1 MKSSS
6 HPIVICKKIHNTM
19 FTKDEEKISET
30 KTVQYFLPSFS
41 LKSVI
46 KFLEVLLLILLL
58 VAIFVGKKEEVAPIM
73 NFILEQLH

>member
-1 MKSSS
+1 
-6 HPIVICKKIHNTM
+6 V